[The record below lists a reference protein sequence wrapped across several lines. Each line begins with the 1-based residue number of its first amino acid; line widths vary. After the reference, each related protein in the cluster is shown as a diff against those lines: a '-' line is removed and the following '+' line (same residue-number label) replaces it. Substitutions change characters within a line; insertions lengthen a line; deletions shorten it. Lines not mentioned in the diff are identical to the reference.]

1 MDAKSPDFPI
11 SQFPNY
17 PPFGRRLKVLH
28 LITRMI
34 VGGAEWNTL
43 YTVRLLDRQRYEP
56 MLACGSQTG
65 AEGNLLEL
73 EPAKTSGVPVWIIPN
88 LIRKPDPLRDLKALK
103 ELVRLFKEIRPDIL
117 HTHESKA
124 GVLGRLAGRLAK
136 VPCIVHTVHGFSFLA
151 PIPKWQRRLYL
162 FLERKAGRWCDAL
175 IFISVPLMEEARRQG
190 IGDPDCYAYIPSG
203 IDLKAFNG
211 VTGAAEKPAELVAA
225 INGKPVIGTVGRITK
240 EKGFEVLLHAAHRL
254 KREGLLFHLVWVG
267 DGPERKAMEALA
279 RRLGLADWLLV
290 TGVRDD
296 VPRWVRG
303 FDIFALPTLWE
314 GMGRV
319 FLEAQAAGV
328 PVVGTKVGGVPDV
341 VVEGQTGFLVP
352 PGDVE
357 AFAEALKCLL
367 IDPILRQRMGRAG
380 RQFVDERFSVERMV
394 KAIEE
399 VYEQTWQRCQGA
411 PLSAARESRPPN

>member
-1 MDAKSPDFPI
+1 MVAKSDG
-11 SQFPNY
+11 SGQ
-17 PPFGRRLKVLH
+17 RLRVLH

-43 YTVRLLDRQRYEP
+43 YTVRLLNRQRYEP
-56 MLACGSQTG
+56 MLACGPQTG

-73 EPAKTSGVPVWIIPN
+73 EPAKASRVPVWIVPN

-103 ELVRLFKEIRPDIL
+103 ELVALFKETRPDIV

-136 VPCIVHTVHGFSFLA
+136 VPCVIHTVHGFSFLA
-151 PIPKWQRRLYL
+151 PIPKWQKKLYL
-162 FLERKAGRWCDAL
+162 WLERKAAQWCDAL
-175 IFISVPLMEEARRQG
+175 IFISVPLMEEAKRQN
-190 IGDPDCYAYIPSG
+190 IGDPNCYAYIPSG
-203 IDLKAFNG
+203 IDLKAFSQTAVHQKTPELAVANG
-211 VTGAAEKPAELVAA
+211 RP
-225 INGKPVIGTVGRITK
+225 IIGTVGRIVK
-240 EKGFEVLLHAAHRL
+240 EKGYEVLLHATHRL
-254 KREGLLFHLVWVG
+254 KREGLPFYLVWVG
-267 DGPERKAMEALA
+267 DGPERSSLEGLA
-279 RRLGLADWLLV
+279 QKLGLADQLLV

-296 VPRWVRG
+296 VSRWVRG

-341 VVEGQTGFLVP
+341 VTEGQTGFLVP
-352 PGDVE
+352 PGDVN

-367 IDPILRQRMGRAG
+367 TDPNLRQRMGAAG

-394 KAIEE
+394 KAIED
-399 VYEQTWQRCQGA
+399 VYERTWQRCRDVANRWSG
-411 PLSAARESRPPN
+411 